1 MKRRKFI
8 KTLSATGFGLA
19 AARSPLFALR
29 GSPNERVVVAIMGL
43 NGRGS
48 VLGKVF
54 AQTPNAE
61 VAYVCD
67 VDAAV
72 LAKGVSTVGAAQGG
86 GGCRV
91 SRGGGVSRAA
101 LSTQTQTCHVSAAT
115 GR

>member
-86 GGCRV
+86 GGGPPP
-91 SRGGGVSRAA
+91 RGGGAFRGGRAERA
-101 LSTQTQTCHVSAAT
+101 GAAG
-115 GR
+115 GRPPPA